1 MDNLQDTNT
10 EAALLG
16 ALLLDPE
23 SAVPEFV
30 ANNRDAHTLF
40 YELKHKNLFK
50 LLVSLVEQGKALDMI
65 LIASELRRLGLE
77 ESVGG
82 ISYVAGL
89 QDLAPSALNA
99 PYYAKQLRKLSARRQ
114 CWEIGNRLLS
124 SANDQQKD
132 VKDIIAE
139 AQNATLRLHMDGED
153 TMARSMS
160 DLVSESLNS
169 FEEALE
175 NRGKLRGIPTGL
187 SDLDR
192 LTGGFRSG
200 QMMVFAARPGMGKT
214 SLALTMAEH
223 MAVDNNIPV
232 AIFSLEMS
240 DKELVTRMV
249 HQRSGVSMET
259 ISTGPTEQELKKVV
273 TSGGVIS
280 KAPLHIIDTGG
291 LTLNRLCAMARTL
304 KATKDIQCIIVDYL
318 QLIRVPKA
326 KGKYE
331 EVTQIS
337 QDLKQLAKEL
347 RIPLIALA
355 QLNRGV
361 EGENRTPRL
370 SDLRDSGS
378 IEQDADLVG
387 LLHDPAPD
395 AEGSVRQID
404 LHVAKHRQGRC
415 GSIPLVFFKDFTRFE
430 GRVYETV
437 SQGDLA
443 AFG

>member
-1 MDNLQDTNT
+1 
-10 EAALLG
+10 
-16 ALLLDPE
+16 
-23 SAVPEFV
+23 
-30 ANNRDAHTLF
+30 
-40 YELKHKNLFK
+40 
-50 LLVSLVEQGKALDMI
+50 
-65 LIASELRRLGLE
+65 
-77 ESVGG
+77 
-82 ISYVAGL
+82 
-89 QDLAPSALNA
+89 
-99 PYYAKQLRKLSARRQ
+99 
-114 CWEIGNRLLS
+114 
-124 SANDQQKD
+124 
-132 VKDIIAE
+132 
-139 AQNATLRLHMDGED
+139 
-153 TMARSMS
+153 
-160 DLVSESLNS
+160 
-169 FEEALE
+169 
-175 NRGKLRGIPTGL
+175 
-187 SDLDR
+187 
-192 LTGGFRSG
+192 
-200 QMMVFAARPGMGKT
+200 
-214 SLALTMAEH
+214 
-223 MAVDNNIPV
+223 
-232 AIFSLEMS
+232 
-240 DKELVTRMV
+240 
-249 HQRSGVSMET
+249 MET
-259 ISTGPTEQELKKVV
+259 ISTGPTEVELKKVV

-291 LTLNRLCAMARTL
+291 LTLHRLCAMARTL